1 MSPARLA
8 HRIAYS
14 LTILLV
20 VSLCTLTYHR
30 NSITLTYSSGFPLNY
45 EALYNYGCTAVAF
58 YRNTGRGGAC
68 WWRGVVLCFIRQ
80 LANIPS
86 YSYNKQQWQD
96 TMSCQATTEP
106 RWRIGAY
113 ASVLTT
119 CIKNSLEYPI
129 VLLHSTAP
137 RHQQA
142 APLPSVIKYNPNLY
156 HHSCIS
162 FTKIITP

>member
-58 YRNTGRGGAC
+58 YRNTGRWGAC

-119 CIKNSLEYPI
+119 WIKNSLRISNCLITQHCTPPSASPSPACI
-129 VLLHSTAP
+129 AIKCNSCTA
-137 RHQQA
+137 
-142 APLPSVIKYNPNLY
+142 VVV
-156 HHSCIS
+156 
-162 FTKIITP
+162 

>member
-58 YRNTGRGGAC
+58 YRNTGRGAGLLMAGCGAVFYKTI
-68 WWRGVVLCFIRQ
+68 GE
-80 LANIPS
+80 
-86 YSYNKQQWQD
+86 YSKLFLQ
-96 TMSCQATTEP
+96 
-106 RWRIGAY
+106 
-113 ASVLTT
+113 
-119 CIKNSLEYPI
+119 
-129 VLLHSTAP
+129 
-137 RHQQA
+137 
-142 APLPSVIKYNPNLY
+142 
-156 HHSCIS
+156 
-162 FTKIITP
+162 